1 MNLEEFVRTYLDEIS
16 LAYSAF
22 TWERVPAD
30 GSRRFFYRLSNDQVS
45 YIVMANP
52 PGDENVKRENYSY
65 LKIGSH
71 LHGKGIPVPALYR
84 YDLDHG
90 WFIME
95 DLGRRNLQEV
105 ALSSDDHMDLY
116 RTVIELL
123 IRIQLVGREGFDPGW
138 CYHTQTYDRVLME
151 RFESDYFRTYFLQGL
166 LGLKEDLS
174 YLRFCFE
181 HLSYHASLA
190 DNDFVLYRD
199 FQSRNLIVNG
209 DRIGVVDWQG
219 ARLGP
224 LQYDLA
230 SLLIDPYVGLTEDD
244 RMGLYNYYV
253 EILEQRLPGSA
264 TGFTRYYPYLALQ
277 RNLQILGAFSYL
289 SEVQGK
295 KQFLEYVQPALGSL
309 RGILEECDETE
320 LSPLRSLVLEIQEDG
335 VLMKEFH

>member
-1 MNLEEFVRTYLDEIS
+1 MILEEFVRTYLDEIS
-16 LAYSAF
+16 FAYGTF

-30 GSRRFFYRLSNDQVS
+30 GSRRIFYRLSNDQVS
-45 YIVMANP
+45 YIIMANP
-52 PGDENVKRENYSY
+52 PEDENVKRENYSY
-65 LKIGSH
+65 LKIGIH
-71 LHGKGIPVPALYR
+71 LHGKGIPVPAMYR

-105 ALSSDDHMDLY
+105 ALSSDDHTDLY
-116 RTVIELL
+116 KTVIELL

-166 LGLKEDLS
+166 LGHKEDLS
-174 YLRFCFE
+174 YLRSCFE
-181 HLSYHASLA
+181 HLSHHASLA
-190 DNDFVLYRD
+190 DKDFVLYRD

-224 LQYDLA
+224 LQYDFA

-244 RMGLYNYYV
+244 RMGLYDYYV

-264 TGFTRYYPYLALQ
+264 AAFTRYYPYLALQ

-295 KQFLEYVQPALGSL
+295 KQFLDYVQPALGSL
-309 RGILEECDETE
+309 RRLLEECDEPE
-320 LSPLRSLVLEIQEDG
+320 LSPLRSLVLKIQKDG
-335 VLMKEFH
+335 VLMEKFH

>member
-1 MNLEEFVRTYLDEIS
+1 MTIEEFAKTYLDEIS
-16 LAYSAF
+16 LAYSGF
-22 TWERVPAD
+22 TWERVPSD
-30 GSRRFFYRLSNDQVS
+30 GSLRIFYRLSNDQVS
-45 YIVMANP
+45 YIAMANP
-52 PGDENVKRENYSY
+52 PRDENAKRENYSY
-65 LKIGSH
+65 LKIGNH
-71 LHGKGIPVPALYR
+71 FHGKGIPVPEIYR

-90 WFIME
+90 LFIME

-105 ALSSDDHMDLY
+105 VLSSDDHRDLY
-116 RTVIELL
+116 KRAIELL

-138 CYHTQTYDRVLME
+138 CYQTQTYDRVLME
-151 RFESDYFRTYFLQGL
+151 RFESDYFRTYFLQEL

-174 YLRFCFE
+174 YLRSCFE

-190 DNDFVLYRD
+190 GNDFVLYRD

-244 RMGLYNYYV
+244 RTGLYNYYV
-253 EILEQRLPGSA
+253 ETLERRLPGSA
-264 TGFTRYYPYLALQ
+264 AAFTRYYPYLALQ

-289 SEVQGK
+289 SKVQDK
-295 KQFLEYVQPALGSL
+295 KQFIDYVQPALASMRRLLVEYDEPELSSL
-309 RGILEECDETE
+309 RIL
-320 LSPLRSLVLEIQEDG
+320 VVEIEKDG
-335 VLMKEFH
+335 LLMGKLH

>member
-1 MNLEEFVRTYLDEIS
+1 MILEEFVRIYLDEMS
-16 LAYSAF
+16 LAYGGF

-30 GSRRFFYRLSNDQVS
+30 GSRRSFYRLSSDQVT

-52 PGDENVKRENYSY
+52 PRDENVRRENYSY
-65 LKIGSH
+65 LKIGNH
-71 LHGKGIPVPALYR
+71 LYGKGIPVPAVYR

-90 WFIME
+90 FFIME

-105 ALSSDDHMDLY
+105 VLGSADYADLY
-116 RTVIELL
+116 KKAIEVL

-174 YLRFCFE
+174 YLRSCFE

-190 DNDFVLYRD
+190 ENDFVLYRD

-244 RMGLYNYYV
+244 RTGLYNYY
-253 EILEQRLPGSA
+253 IKTLEQRLPGTA
-264 TGFTRYYPYLALQ
+264 AAFTRYYPYLALQ

-289 SEVQGK
+289 GEVQGK
-295 KQFLEYVQPALGSL
+295 RQFIDYVQPALGSL
-309 RGILEECDETE
+309 RRLLEKCDEPE
-320 LSPLRSLVLEIQEDG
+320 LSPLRNLVLEVQKGG
-335 VLMKEFH
+335 VSMGKLH

>member
-1 MNLEEFVRTYLDEIS
+1 
-16 LAYSAF
+16 
-22 TWERVPAD
+22 
-30 GSRRFFYRLSNDQVS
+30 
-45 YIVMANP
+45 MANP
-52 PGDENVKRENYSY
+52 PRDENVKRENYSY
-65 LKIGSH
+65 LKIGNH
-71 LHGKGIPVPALYR
+71 LYGKGIPVPAVYR

-90 WFIME
+90 FFIME

-105 ALSSDDHMDLY
+105 VLGSADYADLY
-116 RTVIELL
+116 KKAIEVL

-174 YLRFCFE
+174 YLRSCFE

-190 DNDFVLYRD
+190 ENDFVLYRD

-244 RMGLYNYYV
+244 RTGLYNYYV
-253 EILEQRLPGSA
+253 ETLEQRLPGTA
-264 TGFTRYYPYLALQ
+264 AAFTRYYPYLALQ

-289 SEVQGK
+289 GEVQGK
-295 KQFLEYVQPALGSL
+295 RHFIDYVQPALGSL
-309 RGILEECDETE
+309 RRLLEKCDEPE
-320 LSPLRSLVLEIQEDG
+320 LSPLRNLVLEVQKDG
-335 VLMKEFH
+335 VSMGKLH

>member
-1 MNLEEFVRTYLDEIS
+1 MILREFVKSYLDEMS
-16 LAYSAF
+16 LAYSGF

-30 GSRRFFYRLSNDQVS
+30 GSRRIFYRLSSDQGT

-52 PGDENVKRENYSY
+52 PRDENVKRENYSY
-65 LKIGSH
+65 LKIGNH
-71 LHGKGIPVPALYR
+71 LYGKGIPVPAVYR
-84 YDLDHG
+84 SDLDYG
-90 WFIME
+90 FFIME

-105 ALSSDDHMDLY
+105 VLSSADYADLY
-116 RTVIELL
+116 KKAVEVL

-151 RFESDYFRTYFLQGL
+151 RFESDYFRTYFLQRL

-174 YLRFCFE
+174 YLRSCFE

-190 DNDFVLYRD
+190 ENDFVLYRD

-244 RMGLYNYYV
+244 RTGLYNYYV
-253 EILEQRLPGSA
+253 EALEQRLPGSA
-264 TGFTRYYPYLALQ
+264 AAFTRYYPYLALQ

-289 SEVQGK
+289 GEVQGK
-295 KQFLEYVQPALGSL
+295 RQFIDYVQPALGSL
-309 RGILEECDETE
+309 RRLLEVCDEPE
-320 LSPLRSLVLEIQEDG
+320 LSPLRNLVLEVQKDE
-335 VLMKEFH
+335 VLMGKLH